1 MNNAY
6 IENGYVICK
15 ALGDAMNGKVNS
27 VEKCRDKED
36 VECRLKFLKAHN
48 LLTFYDFVIDKNDVE
63 FYLGKDKSKLFSDK
77 VKKAVFKQMKLE
89 MKSDT
94 ISARLR
100 ESSVKHLILKGITLK
115 RFYPKNIVRTSTDI
129 DIYVDESDL
138 SVADEVLKNLGFTFE
153 GRYNEC
159 DYNYIKEPRYKV
171 EVHSSMDGYTKEQKH
186 TLKQLADKTL
196 ENNCDVCSL
205 SDDDTYIY
213 IVFHLYKHFVQSGA
227 GVRMLLDI
235 HLMRKNANL
244 DFSYISPILC
254 ELGIDGFEE
263 VMSKICRVLFENEEA
278 DDELKDV
285 VEFIFDSGAFG
296 KVSNYRHLSKINL
309 TQTYRSKTKQM
320 SLAYGLSFKAMKE
333 RYPVLKK
340 APVLYPFS
348 FIHRF
353 IYGVFHRRDV
363 LKKEYIQQ
371 KSISKSRIKDYEKIF
386 ITTKIEKDNTK
397 K

>member
-48 LLTFYDFVIDKNDVE
+48 LLTFYDFVIDKNDVD

-89 MKSDT
+89 MKSDA

-115 RFYPKNIVRTSTDI
+115 KFYPKNIVRTSTDI

-159 DYNYIKEPRYKV
+159 DYNYIKDPRYKV
-171 EVHSSMDGYTKEQKH
+171 EVHTSMDGYTKEQKH

-196 ENNCDVCSL
+196 ENNCDVSSL

-227 GVRMLLDI
+227 GV
-235 HLMRKNANL
+235 
-244 DFSYISPILC
+244 
-254 ELGIDGFEE
+254 
-263 VMSKICRVLFENEEA
+263 
-278 DDELKDV
+278 
-285 VEFIFDSGAFG
+285 
-296 KVSNYRHLSKINL
+296 
-309 TQTYRSKTKQM
+309 
-320 SLAYGLSFKAMKE
+320 
-333 RYPVLKK
+333 
-340 APVLYPFS
+340 
-348 FIHRF
+348 
-353 IYGVFHRRDV
+353 
-363 LKKEYIQQ
+363 
-371 KSISKSRIKDYEKIF
+371 
-386 ITTKIEKDNTK
+386 
-397 K
+397 